1 MKCPPLVKEFECV
14 EREERKGEEREERE
28 ERKGGKEEERQSKS
42 EEARNERR
50 GGREEREQTGSK
62 DGRKRGEERI
72 ELKKEAEEPKKAEY
86 VNSKRNSRSKPALGG

>member
-1 MKCPPLVKEFECV
+1 MALLTSQNDMYTIGRGSGEMLGGDACTLQPGQVRKPTQLRPTRPSSGPHRLFV
-14 EREERKGEEREERE
+14 ET
-28 ERKGGKEEERQSKS
+28 S
-42 EEARNERR
+42 RNERR

-86 VNSKRNSRSKPALGG
+86 VM